1 MYKCVLKTQWVKFN
15 MYKNVL
21 KNQLVQYQ
29 MYKSVLEAQW
39 VKFQMYKS
47 VLEAQWVKFQMYK
60 SVLKTQWV
68 KYQMYKGVLKT
79 QFYSCF
85 WLVKSTNYAL
95 NLKFFFC
102 VFSRDILCVLFISNF
117 IPKKKSKACR
127 TLSQQV
133 KNGIFGCRWF
143 LLFIIDFQLFYFL
156 TRIMPDY
163 LLTSNSTMKSQN

>member
-29 MYKSVLEAQW
+29 MYKGVLEAQW
-39 VKFQMYKS
+39 VKFKMYKS

-102 VFSRDILCVLFISNF
+102 VFRRDILCMLFISNF
-117 IPKKKSKACR
+117 IPKKNLKLAGHCHNRSKMGFLGADGFFY
-127 TLSQQV
+127 LSL
-133 KNGIFGCRWF
+133 IFSY
-143 LLFIIDFQLFYFL
+143 FIF
-156 TRIMPDY
+156 
-163 LLTSNSTMKSQN
+163 